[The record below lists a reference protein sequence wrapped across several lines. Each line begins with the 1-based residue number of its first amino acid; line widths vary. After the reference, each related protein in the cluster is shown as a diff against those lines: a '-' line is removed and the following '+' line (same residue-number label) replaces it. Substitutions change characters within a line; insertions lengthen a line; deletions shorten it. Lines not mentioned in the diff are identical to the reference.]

1 MEPQSLINIV
11 GGVAAFFAGCTINS
25 ITRAIEKIEDK
36 LNAVPINYVAKD
48 DYKNDLQRVYEMLD
62 KIFAKLDDKADK

>member
-11 GGVAAFFAGCTINS
+11 GGIAAFFAAWTINS
-25 ITRAIEKIEDK
+25 ITRTIEKIEDK
-36 LNAVPINYVAKD
+36 LNAVPRNYVAKD
-48 DYKNDLQRVYEMLD
+48 DYKNDLQRVYDMLD

>member
-1 MEPQSLINIV
+1 METQSLINIIA
-11 GGVAAFFAGCTINS
+11 GVAAFFAGWTINS
-25 ITRAIEKIEDK
+25 ITRSIEKIVDK

-48 DYKNDLQRVYEMLD
+48 DYKQDLKRIYEMLD

>member
-1 MEPQSLINIV
+1 METQSLINIIA
-11 GGVAAFFAGCTINS
+11 GAAAFFAGWMINS
-25 ITRAIEKIEDK
+25 ITRSIEKIEDK

-48 DYKNDLQRVYEMLD
+48 DYKQDLKRIYEMLD